1 MEEIG
6 YRIRQK
12 KQASDN
18 YVYRDVP
25 KVCRE
30 SQGLIIIIMLIIMFS
45 MYQGKSEFKVDD
57 LQSSTTYSFNIL
69 AFNTKGESDYTTDKV
84 QKSTVAQQDTSTDS
98 SSNSPSSPSPMA
110 SSYSQLLIII
120 SSVGGALLLCNLG
133 LLYCYLRRR
142 GSDTMSRSS
151 ILEMYFSSTS
161 SNQEN
166 SDYDSQSVGS
176 ESESELE
183 SRERVRRWRYDSPP
197 PSWSQ
202 YR

>member
-1 MEEIG
+1 M
-6 YRIRQK
+6 
-12 KQASDN
+12 
-18 YVYRDVP
+18 
-25 KVCRE
+25 
-30 SQGLIIIIMLIIMFS
+30 
-45 MYQGKSEFKVDD
+45 DD

-84 QKSTVAQQDTSTDS
+84 QKSTLAQLNNKADAD
-98 SSNSPSSPSPMA
+98 PKAPASPSPTS

-161 SNQEN
+161 SQDN
-166 SDYDSQSVGS
+166 SQFTGSDS
-176 ESESELE
+176 ESDSELE
-183 SRERVRRWRYDSPP
+183 GRERVRRWRYDSPSP
-197 PSWSQ
+197 PPWHHHR
-202 YR
+202 Y

>member
-1 MEEIG
+1 
-6 YRIRQK
+6 
-12 KQASDN
+12 
-18 YVYRDVP
+18 
-25 KVCRE
+25 
-30 SQGLIIIIMLIIMFS
+30 MFS

-84 QKSTVAQQDTSTDS
+84 QKSTVAQQDTSTDP

>member
-1 MEEIG
+1 M
-6 YRIRQK
+6 
-12 KQASDN
+12 
-18 YVYRDVP
+18 
-25 KVCRE
+25 
-30 SQGLIIIIMLIIMFS
+30 
-45 MYQGKSEFKVDD
+45 VDD
-57 LQSSTTYSFNIL
+57 LQSSTTYNFNIL
-69 AFNTKGESDYTTDKV
+69 AFNTKGESDYTTDIV
-84 QKSTVAQQDTSTDS
+84 QKATTARPAELETPETKTPADPAPPGT
-98 SSNSPSSPSPMA
+98 
-110 SSYSQLLIII
+110 SYSQLLIII
-120 SSVGGALLLCNLG
+120 SSVGGCLLLCNLA

-161 SNQEN
+161 SNQDN

-183 SRERVRRWRYDSPP
+183 GRERVRRWRYDSPS

>member
-1 MEEIG
+1 MFTET
-6 YRIRQK
+6 
-12 KQASDN
+12 
-18 YVYRDVP
+18 
-25 KVCRE
+25 CRRFLE
-30 SQGLIIIIMLIIMFS
+30 RNLRTNNNNVFN
-45 MYQGKSEFKVDD
+45 YQGKSEFTVDD

-84 QKSTVAQQDTSTDS
+84 QKSTVTQPDTPVAADPNTPT
-98 SSNSPSSPSPMA
+98 SPGPAA

-161 SNQEN
+161 SNQGN

-183 SRERVRRWRYDSPP
+183 GRERVNRWRYDSPS

-202 YR
+202 YH